1 MCWSWFEKPILKTEI
16 IEETEGLDEDEKLTN
31 LAVGDMMG
39 GEMIITEVH
48 KARDEGRREGISQGT
63 MQVAE
68 KMIKANKPAKE
79 ITMFTDISIDNLKEM
94 AANLGVTLM
103 L

>member
-39 GEMIITEVH
+39 GFEGMVYADMYNSDYSATTTFLITYKDGSTAVKEV
-48 KARDEGRREGISQGT
+48 KNGT
-63 MQVAE
+63 SLYR
-68 KMIKANKPAKE
+68 KYIRYCR
-79 ITMFTDISIDNLKEM
+79 
-94 AANLGVTLM
+94 
-103 L
+103 